1 MGVILEDQ
9 VLPKGRQAPAPS
21 SDSRQTEVQRW
32 GRVSFSGYSL
42 LGDGPQTPQREE
54 TPGDSVEAAEAL
66 ANPCSLVQETR
77 GEAFS
82 LSTIENTALRTV

>member
-21 SDSRQTEVQRW
+21 SASLQTEVQRW
-32 GRVSFSGYSL
+32 GRVFLRRIQPPRRWS
-42 LGDGPQTPQREE
+42 QTPQREE

-66 ANPCSLVQETR
+66 ANPCRLVQETR

-82 LSTIENTALRTV
+82 LSTTENTALRTV